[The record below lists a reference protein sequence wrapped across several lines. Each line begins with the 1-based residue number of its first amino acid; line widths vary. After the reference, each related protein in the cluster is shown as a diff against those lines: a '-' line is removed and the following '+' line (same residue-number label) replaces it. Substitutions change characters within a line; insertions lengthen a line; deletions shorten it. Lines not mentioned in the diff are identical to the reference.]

1 MILDGVCHPVIH
13 FYRVI
18 LYVWRSP
25 FVVSLSLTST
35 SVYLRVVR
43 SVSDVYLGWYFYL
56 SFVYLHTVSLD
67 ATLLII
73 RSSYHLLRLS
83 ALPSDEGVLTY

>member
-1 MILDGVCHPVIH
+1 MILDGVCYPVIH

-35 SVYLRVVR
+35 SVYLRVR
-43 SVSDVYLGWYFYL
+43 SVSGYL
-56 SFVYLHTVSLD
+56 SASAMSSLD
-67 ATLLII
+67 APLL
-73 RSSYHLLRLS
+73 
-83 ALPSDEGVLTY
+83 V